1 MLRYSRYPMSPL
13 HCLSHHCLL
22 FCRVFCNRA
31 LLKWPDHKINLDPL
45 VVHKKLGIAPLQQ
58 RQLDKRSKQT
68 HLTAWGTRS
77 SSQKRGCLDSHA
89 NIFFFPKVGGG
100 VQNRGVLRIVKI
112 QYILVGLALL
122 WHFVLLWRKRKP
134 NLYYFLT
141 LPRRRLRPVVT
152 IFYASGVTRGQFGVR
167 SYDASILCLMYC
179 LPLNFVLRMNEAH

>member
-1 MLRYSRYPMSPL
+1 MTWPQDQLGPTG
-13 HCLSHHCLL
+13 
-22 FCRVFCNRA
+22 RA
-31 LLKWPDHKINLDPL
+31 QEARDCAAPTAPARQ
-45 VVHKKLGIAPLQQ
+45 KKQAN
-58 RQLDKRSKQT
+58 T
-68 HLTAWGTRS
+68 
-77 SSQKRGCLDSHA
+77 LDSLRNALFITEKGVLRFACKH
-89 NIFFFPKVGGG
+89 FFFPKVGGG